1 MAKTKY
7 AETFVN
13 PTRREGTM
21 SRDEY
26 LLRAHE
32 LAPRGHQLPQAK
44 LLELDVASIRSA
56 ARQRENL
63 KRYITDNLTNKALAQ
78 RFGIS
83 ERNIEKI
90 INRITWSH
98 IP

>member
-1 MAKTKY
+1 MARTKY
-7 AETFVN
+7 ADTFVK
-13 PTRREGTM
+13 PARRDGTM

-32 LAPRGHQLPQAK
+32 FAPRGHQLPQAK
-44 LLELDVASIRSA
+44 LLELDVAAIRSA
-56 ARQRENL
+56 ARQREHL
-63 KRYITDNLTNKALAQ
+63 KRYITDNLTNKALAL

-98 IP
+98 LP

>member
-1 MAKTKY
+1 M
-7 AETFVN
+7 
-13 PTRREGTM
+13 
-21 SRDEY
+21 
-26 LLRAHE
+26 
-32 LAPRGHQLPQAK
+32 
-44 LLELDVASIRSA
+44 
-56 ARQRENL
+56 NL